1 MNRKQLATITNMC
14 LVYSGDKIL
23 VQERNKKDWPGL
35 TFPGGHVEKG
45 ENFIASVIREVK
57 EETGLTIY
65 DPLLCGMEEYKAD
78 NNDER
83 YLMLFYKTDKF
94 EGELKS
100 SKEGKVFWI
109 NKDDLLKYELSLDL
123 DRIYKIMTDDSL
135 SELIYE
141 YKNGEYIEKSSVG
154 RIAEYYKER
163 FI

>member
-65 DPLLCGMEEYKAD
+65 DPLLCGMEEYKTD

-141 YKNGEYIEKSSVG
+141 YRNGEYISYIK
-154 RIAEYYKER
+154 
-163 FI
+163 

>member
-1 MNRKQLATITNMC
+1 MNRKQLTTITNMC

-57 EETGLTIY
+57 EETGLTIHN
-65 DPLLCGMEEYKAD
+65 PLLCGMEEYKVD

-83 YLMLFYKTDKF
+83 YIMLFYKTDKF

-109 NKDDLLKYELSLDL
+109 NKDDLPNYELSLDL
-123 DRIYKIMTDDSL
+123 DRIYQIMTDDRL

-141 YKNGEYIEKSSVG
+141 FRDGEYISYI
-154 RIAEYYKER
+154 R
-163 FI
+163 

>member
-123 DRIYKIMTDDSL
+123 DRIYKIMADDSL

-141 YKNGEYIEKSSVG
+141 YKNGEYISYIK
-154 RIAEYYKER
+154 
-163 FI
+163 

>member
-57 EETGLTIY
+57 EDTGLTIY

-78 NNDER
+78 NNDAR

-141 YKNGEYIEKSSVG
+141 YKNGEYISYIK
-154 RIAEYYKER
+154 
-163 FI
+163 

>member
-65 DPLLCGMEEYKAD
+65 DPLLCGMEEYKTD

-141 YKNGEYIEKSSVG
+141 YKNGEYTSYIK
-154 RIAEYYKER
+154 
-163 FI
+163 

>member
-35 TFPGGHVEKG
+35 TFPGGHVETG

-65 DPLLCGMEEYKAD
+65 DPLLCGMEEYKTD

-123 DRIYKIMTDDSL
+123 DRIYKIMTDDTL

-141 YKNGEYIEKSSVG
+141 YRNGEYISYIK
-154 RIAEYYKER
+154 
-163 FI
+163 

>member
-123 DRIYKIMTDDSL
+123 DRIYKIMTDDTL

-141 YKNGEYIEKSSVG
+141 YKNGEYISYMK
-154 RIAEYYKER
+154 
-163 FI
+163 

>member
-123 DRIYKIMTDDSL
+123 DRIYKIMTDDTL
-135 SELIYE
+135 SEL
-141 YKNGEYIEKSSVG
+141 K
-154 RIAEYYKER
+154 
-163 FI
+163 

>member
-1 MNRKQLATITNMC
+1 MNRKQLATIANMC

-141 YKNGEYIEKSSVG
+141 YKNGEYISYIK
-154 RIAEYYKER
+154 
-163 FI
+163 

>member
-123 DRIYKIMTDDSL
+123 DRIYKIMTDDTL

-141 YKNGEYIEKSSVG
+141 YRNGEYISYIK
-154 RIAEYYKER
+154 
-163 FI
+163 

>member
-65 DPLLCGMEEYKAD
+65 DSLLCGMEEYKAD

-123 DRIYKIMTDDSL
+123 DRIYKIMTDDTL

-141 YKNGEYIEKSSVG
+141 YKNGEYISYIK
-154 RIAEYYKER
+154 
-163 FI
+163 

>member
-14 LVYSGDKIL
+14 LIYSGDKIL

-35 TFPGGHVEKG
+35 TFPGGHVETG

-123 DRIYKIMTDDSL
+123 DRIYKIMTDDTL

-141 YKNGEYIEKSSVG
+141 YRNGEYISYIK
-154 RIAEYYKER
+154 
-163 FI
+163 

>member
-35 TFPGGHVEKG
+35 TFPGGHVETG

-123 DRIYKIMTDDSL
+123 DRIYKIMTDDTL

-141 YKNGEYIEKSSVG
+141 YRNGEYISYIK
-154 RIAEYYKER
+154 
-163 FI
+163 

>member
-65 DPLLCGMEEYKAD
+65 DPLLCGMEEYKAV

-123 DRIYKIMTDDSL
+123 DRIYKIMTDDTL

-141 YKNGEYIEKSSVG
+141 YKNGEYISYIK
-154 RIAEYYKER
+154 
-163 FI
+163 

>member
-83 YLMLFYKTDKF
+83 YLMMFYKTDKF

-141 YKNGEYIEKSSVG
+141 
-154 RIAEYYKER
+154 
-163 FI
+163 

>member
-1 MNRKQLATITNMC
+1 MNRKQLTTITNMC
-14 LVYSGDKIL
+14 LIYSGDKIL

-65 DPLLCGMEEYKAD
+65 DPLLCGMEEYKVD
-78 NNDER
+78 NDDER
-83 YLMLFYKTDKF
+83 YIMLFYKTDKF

-123 DRIYKIMTDDSL
+123 DRIYQIMTDDRL

-141 YKNGEYIEKSSVG
+141 FRDGKYISYIK
-154 RIAEYYKER
+154 
-163 FI
+163 

>member
-14 LVYSGDKIL
+14 LVYSGDTIL

-141 YKNGEYIEKSSVG
+141 YRNGEYISYIK
-154 RIAEYYKER
+154 
-163 FI
+163 